1 MSLLVPARRFDPDVP
16 EMMDL
21 PARDPRIL
29 YDDLRNLRI
38 LNAMFGGYRAVR
50 RHIIPM
56 FNRVDSGRPIRVLD
70 LATGSGDHPL
80 QLLDLARSLERKIE
94 VVAVDRNPQILR
106 AAGELVDRYPNI
118 TLYEADIRSLSYAD
132 GSFDVVLCSLALHHF
147 SSGDAIDI
155 VSLMYRLS
163 SVGFIVNDLN
173 RTRVGAWVTR
183 AFTAVAMRNPMTW
196 NDSYVSFLRAFTA
209 EELLSMARHAGV
221 SRYRVHPHPLFR
233 LVLVG
238 EH

>member
-21 PARDPRIL
+21 PNGDPRIL
-29 YDDLRNLRI
+29 DDDLRNLRI
-38 LNAMFGGYRAVR
+38 LNALFGGHRAVR

-56 FNRVDSGRPIRVLD
+56 FTRVTNSRPIRVLD
-70 LATGSGDHPL
+70 LATGSGDHPIQVL
-80 QLLDLARSLERKIE
+80 RLARTLQREIE
-94 VVAVDRNPQILR
+94 VVAVDRNPRILQ
-106 AAGELVDRYPNI
+106 AARKLVQPYPNI
-118 TLYEADIRSLSYAD
+118 SICEADIRSLTYPE
-132 GSFDVVLCSLALHHF
+132 GSFDIVLCSLALHHF
-147 SSGDAIDI
+147 STGDAVDLL
-155 VSLMYRLS
+155 SLMNRLS
-163 SVGFIVNDLN
+163 SIGFIVNDLN
-173 RTRVGAWVTR
+173 RTRIGAWTTR

-209 EELLSMARHAGV
+209 TELLAMAREAGAQ
-221 SRYRVHPHPLFR
+221 RCRVHHHPMFR